1 MQLTATAPRAKSVPR
16 SNEKS
21 GLFFLEKDHGGRQ
34 MALVRGMVSSVVFRD
49 PQTDWSVLTVRT
61 DRRRVRVLGHTS
73 AQEGQYIV
81 AEGVY
86 LKKNPQTGWKNEILE
101 EIKAQRIVA
110 TSPRSAKGI
119 VAFLAANVRGVGPV
133 LGQRIAQAVG
143 DRLFDVLQNG
153 DTEALQ
159 GIKGVSP
166 VIIERIFAFWQEQQ
180 AVAEIML
187 FLHDQDLSAALCRRI
202 YRRYGDQAKQVIQT
216 NPYLLA
222 KDVRGIGFA
231 KADAIAKKLAIPA
244 NSPFRLQAGLLH
256 VLEEAST
263 RGDCGLREEE
273 LIKRAQASLQVS
285 EDDIR
290 ATLRD
295 MLQDDQSGVELDRG
309 CVWLKWLLDAERY
322 IAKRLRRAVSFRPRW
337 QSAIKDIDLAI
348 ERAQQKAGITLAEAQ
363 LHAVRMALS
372 NHVSI
377 ITGGPG
383 CGKTTT
389 LNVVLQIFREHG
401 ISYHLAAPTGKAAQR
416 ASQATGQ
423 PASTLHRL
431 LKIGPD
437 GVGVEI
443 SPDVLVID
451 EASMVDVPLMRQV
464 LDGVAFRTSII
475 IVGDVD
481 QLPSVGPGSVLL
493 DLIKSGVIPFTKLT
507 VVHRQGKGSLIID
520 AAHAVNSGRM
530 PLMQRSDGD
539 FFFINEKREPRLAQA
554 LQEEQKSF
562 FGQTAREILLEL
574 VCQRL
579 PARYGFDPIADIMVL
594 SPMNNGQCGVRT
606 LNTALQ
612 QALNPA
618 QPSMPTWRVGDVE
631 FRVGD
636 KVIQTRNNY
645 DLGVFN
651 GDTGR
656 IVGIDEEEKVLRID
670 YDGRVVE
677 HPFDDADEL
686 RLAYCITVHKSQGS
700 QAPCVVIPVLTEH
713 FTLLQRNLLYT
724 GITRAQRLCVLVG
737 STKAVAMA
745 VRRADATERL
755 TSLKFFLQENLAN

>member
-1 MQLTATAPRAKSVPR
+1 MQLEIEEIQKVKQP
-16 SNEKS
+16 EKS
-21 GLFFLEKDHGGRQ
+21 GLFFLEKDAGGRQ
-34 MALVRGMVSSVVFRD
+34 MARVRGVVSSVVFRD
-49 PQTDWSVLTVRT
+49 AQTDWSVLTVLA
-61 DRRRVRVLGHTS
+61 DQRRLRVIGHTS
-73 AQEGQYIV
+73 AHEGQYIV

-86 LKKNPQTGWKNEILE
+86 QKKSPQTRWKNEILE

-119 VAFLAANVRGVGPV
+119 AAFLAANVRGVGPV
-133 LGQRIAQAVG
+133 LAQRIAKALG
-143 DRLFDVLQNG
+143 EDLFDVLQKG
-153 DTEALQ
+153 DAPALR
-159 GIKGVSP
+159 GIKGVTP
-166 VIIERIFAFWQEQQ
+166 VIAERILALWQEQQ
-180 AVAEIML
+180 SVAEIML

-202 YRRYGDQAKQVIQT
+202 HRRYGEQAKQILQT
-216 NPYLLA
+216 NPYRLA
-222 KDVRGIGFA
+222 KEVRGIGFA
-231 KADAIAKKLAIPA
+231 KADAIAQKLAIPA

-263 RGDCGLREEE
+263 KGDCGMREAD
-273 LIKRAQASLQVS
+273 LIERAQEALQVS

-290 ATLRD
+290 AVLRD
-295 MLQDDQSGVELDRG
+295 MLQDDQSGIERDRG
-309 CVWLKWLLDAERY
+309 CVWLKRLLDAERD
-322 IAKRLRRAVSFRPRW
+322 IAQRLRRAASFRPRW
-337 QSAIKDIDLAI
+337 QAAIRHVDAAI
-348 ERAQQKAGITLAEAQ
+348 ERAQQKAGLTLAQAQ
-363 LHAVRMALS
+363 VSAVRTALT

-377 ITGGPG
+377 LTGGPG

-389 LNVVLQIFREHG
+389 LNVVLQILREHG
-401 ISYHLAAPTGKAAQR
+401 VTYQLAAPTGKAAQR

-437 GVGVEI
+437 GAGVQI

-451 EASMVDVPLMRQV
+451 EASMVDVPLMQQV
-464 LDGVAFRTSII
+464 LDGVAFQTSIL
-475 IVGDVD
+475 IVGDID
-481 QLPSVGPGSVLL
+481 QLPSVGPGSVLS
-493 DLIKSGVIPFTKLT
+493 DLITSGAIPYTKLT
-507 VVHRQGKGSLIID
+507 VVHRQGQGSLIIE
-520 AAHAVNSGRM
+520 AAHAVNAGQL

-539 FFFINEKREPRLAQA
+539 FFFVNEKREPRLARA
-554 LQEEQKSF
+554 LQQEPKSV
-562 FGQTAREILLEL
+562 FGQTAREIVLEII
-574 VCQRL
+574 CQRL
-579 PARYGFDPIADIMVL
+579 PARYGLDPIADIMVL
-594 SPMNNGQCGVRT
+594 SPMNNGQCGVKT
-606 LNTALQ
+606 LNAALQ

-618 QPSMPTWRVGDVE
+618 RPGVASRRVGEVE

-656 IVGIDEEEKVLRID
+656 VVDIDEQEKVLRID
-670 YDGRVVE
+670 YDGRLIE

-713 FTLLQRNLLYT
+713 FTMLQRNLLYT

-737 STKAVAMA
+737 STKAAAMA
-745 VRRADATERL
+745 VKRTDARERL
-755 TSLKFFLQENLAN
+755 TSLKFFLQS

>member
-1 MQLTATAPRAKSVPR
+1 MQLTATAPRTKSR
-16 SNEKS
+16 TTDKE
-21 GLFFLEKDHGGRQ
+21 GLFFLDKDGSGRQ
-34 MALVRGMVSSVVFRD
+34 MAMIRGMVASVVFRD
-49 PQTDWSVLTVRT
+49 PQTDWSVLTVRA
-61 DRRRVRVLGHTS
+61 DRHRVRVLGHTS

-86 LKKNPQTGWKNEILE
+86 QKKPPQSRWKNEILE

-110 TSPRSAKGI
+110 ISPRSTKGI
-119 VAFLAANVRGVGPV
+119 AAFLAANVRGVGPV
-133 LGQRIAQAVG
+133 LAQRIAKAVG
-143 DRLFDVLQNG
+143 DRLFDVLQNNE
-153 DTEALQ
+153 TEALQ

-166 VIIERIFAFWQEQQ
+166 VIIERIFSFWQEQQ

-187 FLHDQDLSAALCRRI
+187 FLHDQDLSASLCRRI
-202 YRRYGDQAKQVIQT
+202 YRRYGDRAKEVIQT

-222 KDVRGIGFA
+222 KEVRGIGFA
-231 KADAIAKKLAIPA
+231 KADEIAKKLAIPA

-256 VLEEAST
+256 VLENAT
-263 RGDCGLREEE
+263 TKGDCGLREHD
-273 LIKRAQASLQVS
+273 LIKQAQELLQVPK
-285 EDDIR
+285 EDIWAVLR
-290 ATLRD
+290 A
-295 MLQDDQSGVELDRG
+295 MLQDDQSGVVFDRG
-309 CVWLKWLLDAERY
+309 CVWLKWLLDAEHY
-322 IAKRLRRAVSFRPRW
+322 IAKRLLRAVSFRPRW
-337 QSAIKDIDLAI
+337 HSSIKNIDLVI
-348 ERAQQKAGITLAEAQ
+348 ERAQKKAGITLAQAQ
-363 LHAVRMALS
+363 ADAVRMVLS

-389 LNVVLQIFREHG
+389 LNVVLQIFRDHG
-401 ISYHLAAPTGKAAQR
+401 ITYHLAAPTGKAAQR

-464 LDGVAFRTSII
+464 LQGVSFGTSII

-493 DLIKSGVIPFTKLT
+493 DLIKSGVIPFTRLT
-507 VVHRQGKGSLIID
+507 VIHRQGKGSLIIE
-520 AAHAVNSGRM
+520 AAHAVNSGQM
-530 PLMQRSDGD
+530 PLMQSNDGD

-554 LQEEQKSF
+554 LLAEQKSV
-562 FGQTAREILLEL
+562 FGQTAREILLDL
-574 VCQRL
+574 VCRRL
-579 PARYGFDPIADIMVL
+579 PSQYGFDPIADIMVL
-594 SPMNNGQCGVRT
+594 SPMNNGQCGVKT
-606 LNTALQ
+606 LNATLQ

-618 QPSMPTWRVGDVE
+618 RPSVPVWRVGETE

-656 IVGIDEEEKVLRID
+656 IVGIDEEEKILRID
-670 YDGRVVE
+670 YDGRLIE
-677 HPFDDADEL
+677 YPFDDADEL

-724 GITRAQRLCVLVG
+724 AITRAQRLCVLVG
-737 STKAVAMA
+737 STKAAAIA
-745 VRRADATERL
+745 VKRADSTERL
-755 TSLKFFLQENLAN
+755 TSLKFFLRENLMVP